1 MILNGPEGG
10 FICKNVYFLSLANE
24 LGKPFEDLFRKSI
37 TESVYNL
44 VNLVNNLFVKHHQI
58 QWVC

>member
-37 TESVYNL
+37 AESVYNL
-44 VNLVNNLFVKHHQI
+44 VNLVNNLFVKHH
-58 QWVC
+58 